1 MTLDEMRKVDIRTVD
16 PATLHDRRDVRIDS
30 RQPREKR
37 IASYLKQIGNPYC
50 YVDDGVVVKIGFMN
64 TRETIDDR
72 LEGYGCPSLRISI
85 SSCSSRYSLV
95 RFRSSIRSLRIESF
109 CLRRWT
115 RDDGIGL
122 MSVSLESVLF
132 ISVLFVCDS
141 GSS

>member
-64 TRETIDDR
+64 TRETIDAGWKAMPAVRSARD
-72 LEGYGCPSLRISI
+72 ETNIDIIDCP
-85 SSCSSRYSLV
+85 
-95 RFRSSIRSLRIESF
+95 
-109 CLRRWT
+109 
-115 RDDGIGL
+115 G
-122 MSVSLESVLF
+122 
-132 ISVLFVCDS
+132 
-141 GSS
+141 

>member
-37 IASYLKQIGNPYC
+37 IASYLQQIGNPSC

-72 LEGYGCPSLRISI
+72 LEGYA
-85 SSCSSRYSLV
+85 
-95 RFRSSIRSLRIESF
+95 RSQ
-109 CLRRWT
+109 
-115 RDDGIGL
+115 
-122 MSVSLESVLF
+122 VSK
-132 ISVLFVCDS
+132 
-141 GSS
+141 G

>member
-16 PATLHDRRDVRIDS
+16 PNDRRDVRIDS

-72 LEGYGCPSLRISI
+72 LEGYA
-85 SSCSSRYSLV
+85 
-95 RFRSSIRSLRIESF
+95 RSQ
-109 CLRRWT
+109 
-115 RDDGIGL
+115 
-122 MSVSLESVLF
+122 VSK
-132 ISVLFVCDS
+132 
-141 GSS
+141 G